1 MGVEGVWQ
9 VGRPSPAMSW
19 DFCLNSGVSAWHA
32 GSMSQSQ
39 ISRTLRDEASVAR
52 VASILSRERFDS
64 RSALGRR
71 ICEEFSFTD
80 ARGRPQLAGCMK
92 ALGALA
98 ERVPDIVLPPPKASA
113 PERRPRLLKTD
124 VPEPE
129 GVPAHPTRIRDLGIV
144 AVADAADRALWNTLM
159 AREHPD
165 FGAVSPKSLGGASV
179 ALHIQVDDA
188 DDVSR
193 RFVAA
198 GGTVLRELSEEP
210 DGERRGTFLDPFG
223 YRWMVGELVEEV
235 SKDELRDRVGDFDV
249 T

>member
-1 MGVEGVWQ
+1 MTNVTLT
-9 VGRPSPAMSW
+9 PYLTTHDCAAAI
-19 DFCLNSGVSAWHA
+19 DFYERAFGANETGARFTAPDGKIGHA
-32 GSMSQSQ
+32 EIGIGGARIFLS
-39 ISRTLRDEASVAR
+39 DEY
-52 VASILSRERFDS
+52 
-64 RSALGRR
+64 
-71 ICEEFSFTD
+71 
-80 ARGRPQLAGCMK
+80 
-92 ALGALA
+92 
-98 ERVPDIVLPPPKASA
+98 
-113 PERRPRLLKTD
+113 
-124 VPEPE
+124 
-129 GVPAHPTRIRDLGIV
+129 
-144 AVADAADRALWNTLM
+144 
-159 AREHPD
+159 PD

-223 YRWMVGELVEEV
+223 YRWMVGELVRQV